1 MKITKNDV
9 LFWLGLILAVWF
21 AFTGII
27 WIYWLAVIIAYPF
40 GLLSFILW
48 RTIRK
53 EKTKRVKLI
62 PIILTVGLICSITVL
77 VFLLL
82 RG

>member
-1 MKITKNDV
+1 MKITKNDA
-9 LFWLGLILAVWF
+9 LFWLGLILAIWF
-21 AFTGII
+21 AFAGII
-27 WIYWLAVIIAYPF
+27 WVYWLAAVIAYPF

-48 RTIRK
+48 LKIRK
-53 EKTKRVKLI
+53 ENTKRVNLI
-62 PIILTVGLICSITVL
+62 PIILVVGLSCSLAVL